1 MAAIVTNSFKNQL
14 IRSLITDLADSDNNY
29 YIGYAKSDEWN
40 TTDTPPT
47 TTVNADREERN
58 FRSNLQSI
66 IKTTDLSFVVSR
78 YNWVSGTTYRAYR
91 DDQTATQNGQY
102 YVFTESNRVY
112 LCIRQGKD
120 ANGNSVVSTVNP
132 DTIGTGTTI
141 SGATQPL
148 ADGYVWKYLYTVT
161 ASNLN
166 KFATANFIPVEFV
179 DSANDLAAI
188 PQSQKDVQDA
198 AVAGSIVGYNVI
210 TAGTGYTSTP
220 TITIVGNGNNAKA
233 RASVTT
239 GGAIGSVVVDDS
251 SGGFPFGV
259 GYEYAE
265 VTVSGG
271 GGSGAVIR
279 PVIAKNG
286 LGADPRNDLRA
297 TTAMFN
303 AKPTGDVNG
312 DFLIGGQDF
321 RQIGVIKDPKIP
333 TSRSSADSDFTG
345 ANASALNILSLS
357 PVSGIAAD
365 QTIVGQTDGGKAFV
379 DKFET
384 NKAYYHQNENTGFT
398 PFGIGEEIQDSAD
411 AANTA
416 TITADSDGEIDP
428 FSGKILYIENRDAVT
443 RDAAQTEDVKII
455 IQL

>member
-14 IRSLITDLADSDNNY
+14 IRSLITDLADSNNNY

-66 IKTTDLSFVVSR
+66 IKTTDLSFVVPR

-102 YVFTESNRVY
+102 YAFTESNRVY
-112 LCIRQGKD
+112 MCIRQGKD
-120 ANGNSVVSTVNP
+120 ANGNSVASTVNP
-132 DTIGTGTTI
+132 DTIGTGTSI

-148 ADGYVWKYLYTVT
+148 GDGYVWKYLYTVT

-188 PQSQKDVQDA
+188 PQAQKDVQDA
-198 AVAGSIVGYNVI
+198 AISGSIVGYNVI
-210 TAGTGYTSTP
+210 DAGSGYTAAP
-220 TITIVGNGNNAKA
+220 TLTIVGNGVNARA
-233 RASVTT
+233 RASVTS
-239 GGAIGSVVVDDS
+239 GGVIGSVVVDDS
-251 SGGFPFGV
+251 AAFPFGS

-265 VTVSGG
+265 VTISGG
-271 GGSGAVIR
+271 GGTGATVR
-279 PVIAKNG
+279 PIISKTG
-286 LGADPRNDLRA
+286 LGADPREDLRA

-345 ANASALNILSLS
+345 ANASALRILSLS
-357 PVSGIAAD
+357 GVSGIAAD
-365 QTIVGQTDGGKAFV
+365 QTIVGQTDNGKAFV
-379 DKFET
+379 DKFES
-384 NKAYYHQNENTGFT
+384 NKVFYHQNENTGFT
-398 PFGIGEEIQDSAD
+398 NFSVAEVIQDSAN
-411 AANTA
+411 ASNTA
-416 TITADSDGEIDP
+416 TITSDSEGEIDP
-428 FSGKILYIENRDAVT
+428 FSGKLLYIENRDAVT

>member
-1 MAAIVTNSFKNQL
+1 MAAIVTNGFKNQL
-14 IRSLITDLADSDNNY
+14 IKSLITDLADSNNNY

-40 TTDTPPT
+40 TTDTPPI
-47 TTVNADREERN
+47 TTVNADREERT

-66 IKTTDLSFVVSR
+66 IKTTDLSFVVPR
-78 YNWVSGTTYRAYR
+78 YNWVSGTTYKSYR
-91 DDQTATQNGQY
+91 DDQTSTENGQY
-102 YVFTESNRVY
+102 YAFTESNRVY
-112 LCIRQGKD
+112 LCVRQGKD
-120 ANGNSVVSTVNP
+120 ANGSSVASTVNP

-141 SGATQPL
+141 SGVTQPL
-148 ADGYVWKYLYTVT
+148 GDGYVWKYLYTVT

-188 PQSQKDVQDA
+188 PQAQKDVQDA
-198 AVAGSIVGYNVI
+198 AVAGSIIGYNLV
-210 TAGTGYTSTP
+210 TTGSGYTSAP
-220 TITIVGNGNNAKA
+220 TLTIVGNGANARA
-233 RASVTT
+233 RASITS
-239 GGAIGSVVVDDS
+239 GGAIASVVVDDS
-251 SGGFPFGV
+251 AAWPFGN

-279 PVIAKNG
+279 PVITKNG
-286 LGADPRNDLRA
+286 LGADPRDDLRA

-303 AKPTGDVNG
+303 AKPTGDVSG

-321 RQIGVIKDPKIP
+321 RQIGLIKNPKIP

-345 ANASALNILSLS
+345 ANASALNILTLQSA
-357 PVSGIAAD
+357 SGIEAD
-365 QTIVGQTDGGKAFV
+365 QLIVGQTDGGQAYI
-379 DKFET
+379 DKFEA
-384 NKAYYHQNENTGFT
+384 NKAYYHQNENSGFT
-398 PFGIGEEIQDSAD
+398 SFNVSEVIED
-411 AANTA
+411 ATNATNTG
-416 TITADSDGEIDP
+416 TITTDSSGEIDP
-428 FSGKILYIENRDAVT
+428 FSGKILYIENRAAVT

>member
-14 IRSLITDLADSDNNY
+14 IRSLITDLQDSDNNY

-58 FRSNLQSI
+58 FRLNLQSV
-66 IKTTDLSFVVSR
+66 IKTTDLSFVVPR
-78 YNWVSGTTYRAYR
+78 YNWVSGTIYRAYR
-91 DDQTATQNGQY
+91 DDQTATENGQY

-112 LCIRQGKD
+112 LCIRQGRD
-120 ANGNSVVSTVNP
+120 ANGNAVISTVNP
-132 DTIGTGTTI
+132 DTIGTGTTV

-148 ADGYVWKYLYTVT
+148 ADGYVWKYLYTVS

-166 KFATANFIPVEFV
+166 KFATANFFPVALI
-179 DSANDLAAI
+179 DSADNLPAI
-188 PQSQKDVQDA
+188 PQEQKNIQDA
-198 AVAGSIVGYNVI
+198 AIAGSIVGYSVI
-210 TAGTGYTSTP
+210 NAGTGYTSAP
-220 TITIVGNGNNAKA
+220 TLTIAGNGSNARA
-233 RASVTT
+233 RASVTS

-251 SGGFPFGV
+251 AGGFPFGA

-265 VTVSGG
+265 VTISGG
-271 GGSGAVIR
+271 GGSGASIR
-279 PVIAKNG
+279 PIISKGG
-286 LGADPRNDLRA
+286 LGADPRVDLKS

-303 AKPTGDVNG
+303 VKPTGDVNG

-321 RQIGVIKDPKIP
+321 RQIGLIKNPKIP

-345 ANASALNILSLS
+345 ANASALSILTLS
-357 PVSGIAAD
+357 GITGTIAAD
-365 QTIVGQTDGGKAFV
+365 QVIVGQTDGGKAFV
-379 DKFET
+379 DKFES

-398 PFGIGEEIQDSAD
+398 AFSLEVIQDSAN
-411 AANTA
+411 AANTG

-428 FSGKILYIENRDAVT
+428 FSGSILYIENRTAVT

>member
-1 MAAIVTNSFKNQL
+1 MTAIVTNGFKNQL
-14 IRSLITDLADSDNNY
+14 IRSLITDLQDSDNNY

-58 FRSNLQSI
+58 FRLNLQSV
-66 IKTTDLSFVVSR
+66 IKTTDLSFIVPR
-78 YNWVSGTTYRAYR
+78 YNWVSGTIYRAYR

-112 LCIRQGKD
+112 LCIRQGRD
-120 ANGNSVVSTVNP
+120 ANGNAVISTVNP
-132 DTIGTGTTI
+132 DTIGTGTTV

-148 ADGYVWKYLYTVT
+148 ADGYVWKYLYTVS

-188 PQSQKDVQDA
+188 PQEQKNIQDA

-210 TAGTGYTSTP
+210 NAGTGYTSAP
-220 TITIVGNGNNAKA
+220 TLTIVGNGSNAKA
-233 RASVTT
+233 RASVTSS
-239 GGAIGSVVVDDS
+239 GSIGSVVVDDS
-251 SGGFPFGV
+251 AGGFPFGA

-265 VTVSGG
+265 LTVSGG
-271 GGSGAVIR
+271 GGSGASIR
-279 PVIAKNG
+279 PIISKGG
-286 LGADPRNDLRA
+286 LGADPRVDLKS

-303 AKPTGDVNG
+303 AKPSGDVNG

-321 RQIGVIKDPKIP
+321 RQIGLIKNPKIP

-345 ANASALNILSLS
+345 ANASALNILTLQS
-357 PVSGIAAD
+357 PSGIAAD
-365 QTIVGQTDGGKAFV
+365 QVIVGQTDGGRAFV
-379 DKFET
+379 DKFES
-384 NKAYYHQNENTGFT
+384 NKVYYHQNENTGFT
-398 PFGIGEEIQDSAD
+398 PFSLEVVQDSAN
-411 AANTA
+411 ALNAG

-428 FSGKILYIENRDAVT
+428 FSGNILYIENRSAVT